1 MATKRTEIEVRAKV
15 RARVP
20 YDFVLDE
27 LDRLKPETRPMFG
40 CTAVYV
46 GEQIVFALREK
57 AGEKRDNGVWIATT
71 IEHHA
76 SLKKDLPS
84 MRSIRVLGDGV
95 TGWQIL
101 PASGKNFEDEVL
113 LACALVRKKDPRI
126 GKIPAR
132 KKRKKT

>member
-1 MATKRTEIEVRAKV
+1 MRAKV

-27 LDRLKPETRPMFG
+27 LVRLDPETRPLFG

-46 GEQIVFALREK
+46 GDQIVFALREK
-57 AGEKRDNGVWIATT
+57 DVEKKDNGVWIATT
-71 IEHHA
+71 REHHV

-84 MRSIRVLGDGV
+84 MRSIAVLGDGV

-113 LACALVRKKDPRI
+113 TACALVRKKDPRI
-126 GKIPAR
+126 GKIPAK
-132 KKRKKT
+132 KKRKKS

>member
-1 MATKRTEIEVRAKV
+1 MRAKV

-27 LDRLKPETRPMFG
+27 LVRLDPETRPLFG

-46 GEQIVFALREK
+46 GDQIVFALREK
-57 AGEKRDNGVWIATT
+57 DVEKKDNGVWIATT
-71 IEHHA
+71 REHHA

-84 MRSIRVLGDGV
+84 MRSIAVLGDGV

-113 LACALVRKKDPRI
+113 TACALVRKKDPRI
-126 GKIPAR
+126 GKIPAK
-132 KKRKKT
+132 KKRKKS

>member
-1 MATKRTEIEVRAKV
+1 
-15 RARVP
+15 
-20 YDFVLDE
+20 
-27 LDRLKPETRPMFG
+27 MFG